1 MLLNIVSVP
10 LGLQMLS
17 NEPLVFEEL
26 IRGSIAPVRASW
38 SAYNVVSFISN
49 SAFLSHGTEIL
60 LNLAPHVLST
70 LLVELGKILEDP
82 QYFQDPWE
90 NADIQ
95 VFLHVLALFSLNTNC
110 N

>member
-38 SAYNVVSFISN
+38 SAYRVVSFISN
-49 SAFLSHGTEIL
+49 SGFLSHGTEIL
-60 LNLAPHVLST
+60 SNLAPHVLTT
-70 LLVELGKILEDP
+70 LLVELGKILQDP
-82 QYFQDPWE
+82 QKFHDPWD
-90 NADIQ
+90 NDDVQ
-95 VFLHVLALFSLNTNC
+95 VFLHVMSLFSLNTRC
-110 N
+110 K